1 MLEPWNDEE
10 VVMSA
15 GRLDAGLNVRRE
27 VLGREHVDR
36 SLAQASEF
44 SRPMQELVTEYC
56 WGAVWTRPGLE
67 RGTRSLLNIAML
79 IALNRRAEL
88 ELHIRGALTNGV
100 TPLEIQEVVLQAA
113 VYCGV
118 PAGIEAVRAAEAV
131 FTAQGIPLEA
141 SPGEQLS

>member
-1 MLEPWNDEE
+1 
-10 VVMSA
+10 MSAA

-67 RGTRSLLNIAML
+67 RRTRSLLNIAML

-113 VYCGV
+113 IYCGV
-118 PAGIEAVRAAEAV
+118 PAGLEAVRAAEAV

-141 SPGEQLS
+141 SPGAQPS